1 MSLRTRP
8 LLGIL
13 EQLVRHAVIDAS
25 PHVKVLP
32 GAVRLSAGILLDP
45 LGARLVRVDELGALG
60 LARLLEVGAGIHRV
74 FVVGPVEWTGAVVSR
89 RSFPQK
95 SHTPVTVRD
104 RASRVG
110 RRYF

>member
-1 MSLRTRP
+1 MSLHTRP

-13 EQLVRHAVIDAS
+13 EQLGRYAVIDAA
-25 PHVKVLP
+25 PHVKVLTR
-32 GAVRLSAGILLDP
+32 AMRLAAGILLDP

-74 FVVGPVEWTGAVVSR
+74 FVVGPVGWTGAKVSGKVVSTE
-89 RSFPQK
+89 

-104 RASRVG
+104 GASRG
-110 RRYF
+110 WQ